1 MTKAQK
7 KILKEAFLQVEK
19 EEIEAIKKLIPDNDI
34 EPSNSFKAKINEI
47 INGTK
52 EEHGVR
58 APKRL
63 AIVLLSL
70 VVAFTLAMSISAI
83 RQRVVD
89 FVVSIYE
96 NGISVIFER
105 KNTSEN
111 SDLEEIYSPTYLPE
125 GYTIVENKNFG
136 TKIEYKWSN
145 GIDEI
150 SYLQSNLSGDL
161 KIDNE
166 NAEEIELDCQGLKVY
181 CSLKYG
187 KYKAY
192 WSDDKYLYIMG
203 FSSNDISIEEIES
216 IIMSVKKEN

>member
-1 MTKAQK
+1 MTKTQK
-7 KILKEAFLQVEK
+7 KILKEAFLQVER
-19 EEIEAIKKLIPDNDI
+19 EELATIKRLIPDKVI

-52 EEHGVR
+52 NEHVRR

-70 VVAFTLAMSISAI
+70 IVAFTLAMSVSAI

-89 FVVSIYE
+89 FIISIYE
-96 NGISVIFER
+96 NGISVVFER
-105 KNTSEN
+105 RNAGEN
-111 SDLEEIYSPTYLPE
+111 HDLEEVYSPTYLPE
-125 GYTIVENKNFG
+125 GYTIVENKNLG
-136 TKIEYKWSN
+136 TKIERKWNN
-145 GIDEI
+145 GVGEI

-161 KIDNE
+161 NIDNE
-166 NAEEIELDCQGLKVY
+166 NVEEIELDCQGLEVY

-203 FSSNDISIEEIES
+203 FSSNDISIEEIEK